1 MNKIKFDQLEMEV
14 ESYNKSTYFNNGT
27 ITSNGSCTIN
37 TSNMTAL
44 TELAKNTINTIQ
56 IYGNDDALIYDLQ
69 NANANIENIS
79 EYLNGDRMN
88 ININLIFNY
97 SSAQPE
103 EEPEEP
109 TT

>member
-1 MNKIKFDQLEMEV
+1 MNKIKLDQLEMEV
-14 ESYNKSTYFNNGT
+14 ESYNKSTYFNNDT
-27 ITSNGSCTIN
+27 INSSGNCAVN

-44 TELAKNTINTIQ
+44 AELAKNPINTIQ
-56 IYGNDDALIYDLQ
+56 IYNNDDALIYDLQ
-69 NANANIENIS
+69 NANANIESIS
-79 EYLNGDRMN
+79 EYLNGEKMS
-88 ININLIFNY
+88 ININFIFNY